1 MAQWFDTG
9 WLHGLCGLWLPP
21 KTAGMDAKRAYKD
34 GWRLGRD
41 ELLLN
46 AVRK

>member
-1 MAQWFDTG
+1 MRQWFEAG
-9 WLHGLCGLWLPP
+9 WQHGLQGLWLPP
-21 KTAGMDAKRAYKD
+21 ADPEAKQAYKD

-46 AVRK
+46 AN